1 MRLVCKTLSF
11 LYVLQKPVF
20 PKANLAFV
28 NEIAL
33 ARRTRIVPCLIPL
46 KRVSFSTAALALRDV
61 MGAED
66 ALKTMECIPKPSAG
80 SGPHFL
86 TEVLMRPGENKLR
99 IKDLVRAVRR
109 ACRLGR
115 LDTPIIARDTSSVVA
130 AQGGSL
136 SAVS

>member
-46 KRVSFSTAALALRDV
+46 KRVNFPPLLWFYET
-61 MGAED
+61 
-66 ALKTMECIPKPSAG
+66 
-80 SGPHFL
+80 
-86 TEVLMRPGENKLR
+86 
-99 IKDLVRAVRR
+99 
-109 ACRLGR
+109 
-115 LDTPIIARDTSSVVA
+115 
-130 AQGGSL
+130 
-136 SAVS
+136 